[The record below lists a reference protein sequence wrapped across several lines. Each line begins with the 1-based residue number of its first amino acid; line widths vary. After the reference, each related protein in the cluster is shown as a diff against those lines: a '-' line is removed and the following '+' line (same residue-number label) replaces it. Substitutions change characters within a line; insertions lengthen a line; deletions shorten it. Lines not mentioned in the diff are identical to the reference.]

1 MAATSG
7 QGAEPLRAPVPWR
20 TIWATIASVVAALAG
35 LLLVQALGKVLA
47 WMVVA
52 LFFAVVLNPAVDVLV
67 ERAKLRR
74 GAATTI
80 VFIIG
85 FGALAGMLYAFI
97 APLVEQGQNFADDL
111 PGYVEDAQNGEG
123 AIGDFVERYEL
134 QDYVDD
140 NQDQLQDFAANLG
153 TPALGVLRSFF
164 SGLAAALTIMVLTVL
179 ILLQAP
185 KLTESAKALLP
196 DRHRERAA
204 AVGHDCARAVAGYI
218 GGNVVISIIAGLATW
233 VTLSILGVPYA
244 GVLGLWVAFTDLIP
258 LIGATIGALPTVG
271 FAFLE
276 SSTAGI
282 AAAIFFIVYQQFEN
296 HVLQVTIMS
305 RTVDVNPLGVLVS
318 ILIAV
323 ELFGLLGALLAI
335 PGAGVLQVVVRDLY
349 DNRRGAFKD
358 VPTVGADELPL
369 PAADL

>member
-1 MAATSG
+1 MVMTTGPAI
-7 QGAEPLRAPVPWR
+7 EPGRAPVPWR
-20 TIWATIASVVAALAG
+20 TIWATIASVVVALAAI
-35 LLLVQALGKVLA
+35 LLVQALGKVLA

-52 LFFAVVLNPAVDVLV
+52 VFFAVVLNPAVELLV
-67 ERAKLRR
+67 AKARLRR
-74 GAATTI
+74 GIATAI
-80 VFIIG
+80 VFVIG

-97 APLVEQGQNFADDL
+97 NPLVEQGQNFADDL
-111 PGYVEDAQNGEG
+111 PGYVEDAQNGQG
-123 AIGDFVERYEL
+123 TIGELVERYDL
-134 QDYVDD
+134 QDYVDE
-140 NQDQLQDFAANLG
+140 NQAELQDFAANLG

-185 KLTESAKALLP
+185 RLTAGIKELLP
-196 DRHRERAA
+196 DRHRDRVAT
-204 AVGHDCARAVAGYI
+204 VGHDCARAVAGYI
-218 GGNVVISIIAGLATW
+218 GGNVVISIIAGVSTW
-233 VTLSILGVPYA
+233 ITLSILGVPYA

-258 LIGATIGALPTVG
+258 LVGATIGAVPTVG

-282 AAAIFFIVYQQFEN
+282 ATAIFFIAYQQFEN

-305 RTVDVNPLGVLVS
+305 RTVHVNPLTVLVS

-349 DNRRGAFKD
+349 DHRKGALR
-358 VPTVGADELPL
+358 ELPDL
-369 PAADL
+369 PLATEP